1 VTLLAE
7 LHVGGPT
14 EPWQSI
20 GIAVHDDC
28 AVVGG
33 VRLQFVGGTAG
44 LHGWGVAECDPTPS
58 SIDGVTTCRAD
69 LSGADHGGTLQVLG
83 TDHVVVNTSSLDRTC
98 AAIETATAAPLRRI
112 REAGPIRQG
121 FHRWGPVIVEVV
133 ESAQVTASTASLW
146 GVVFTIAE
154 LHEVAD
160 RLGPEV
166 LSAPRTAVQ
175 PGRFIA
181 SFRGSVGLGVP
192 LALISPDP
200 RRA

>member
-1 VTLLAE
+1 
-7 LHVGGPT
+7 
-14 EPWQSI
+14 
-20 GIAVHDDC
+20 
-28 AVVGG
+28 
-33 VRLQFVGGTAG
+33 
-44 LHGWGVAECDPTPS
+44 
-58 SIDGVTTCRAD
+58 
-69 LSGADHGGTLQVLG
+69 
-83 TDHVVVNTSSLDRTC
+83 
-98 AAIETATAAPLRRI
+98 
-112 REAGPIRQG
+112 
-121 FHRWGPVIVEVV
+121 VV

-146 GVVFTIAE
+146 GVVFTVAE

-166 LSAPRTAVQ
+166 LSAPRAAVQ